1 MKNDLTPFEK
11 NILKSINLNNNTN
24 YNHKHLMEWNSKKE
38 TLEKNIQE
46 GELIYESLGC
56 YVAIKP

>member
-24 YNHKHLMEWNSKKE
+24 YNHKHLMEWNTKKE
-38 TLEKNIQE
+38 TVEKNIQE

>member
-24 YNHKHLMEWNSKKE
+24 YNHKHLMEWNTKKE
-38 TLEKNIQE
+38 TVEKKHTRRRVD
-46 GELIYESLGC
+46 L
-56 YVAIKP
+56 